1 MVVFYL
7 FFLNGY
13 LLTTVFTNYGY
24 LFGEWVHRTHATIL
38 EVGVLKLVTFERRF
52 H

>member
-7 FFLNGY
+7 FFLNGC